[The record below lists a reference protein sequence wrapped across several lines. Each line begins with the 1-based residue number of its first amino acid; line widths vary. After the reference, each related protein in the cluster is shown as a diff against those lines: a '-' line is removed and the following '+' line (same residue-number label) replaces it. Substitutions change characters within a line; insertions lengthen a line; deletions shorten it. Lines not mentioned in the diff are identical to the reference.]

1 MKHPTPFSVRRR
13 VVAALALSLALA
25 GCSSA
30 DSASGPEITTLPEVT
45 LSDFET
51 PDGGQQTDLSTLTG
65 PLVVNLFA
73 SWCGPCEAEMPIL
86 EDFHDQ
92 YGDQVE
98 LIGIDHKDPNR
109 GAAENLVEETGVTYR
124 LLDDSRGDLD
134 AAPPFP
140 ATRGLPFLAFVDAE
154 GTVTNMQYVEITSVE
169 QLVELVEEH
178 LGVTL

>member
-1 MKHPTPFSVRRR
+1 MKRSLRAAAAAAVSV
-13 VVAALALSLALA
+13 LMLA
-25 GCSSA
+25 GCTS
-30 DSASGPEITTLPEVT
+30 DPEITTLPEVT
-45 LSDFET
+45 LNDFE
-51 PDGGQQTDLSTLTG
+51 GVGQTDLSTLTG

-86 EDFHDQ
+86 EEFHDQ
-92 YGDQVE
+92 YSDEVR

-109 GAAENLVEETGVTYR
+109 GAAENLIAKTGVTYP

-154 GTVTNMQYVEITSVE
+154 GTVTHMQYVEITSVE
-169 QLVELVEEH
+169 QLADLVEEH

>member
-1 MKHPTPFSVRRR
+1 MKQPTTVSVRRR
-13 VVAALALSLALA
+13 AVAALALSFVLA
-25 GCSSA
+25 GCSGASGP
-30 DSASGPEITTLPEVT
+30 SGPEITTLPEVS
-45 LSDFET
+45 LSDFNT
-51 PDGGQQTDLSTLTG
+51 PDAGPQTDLSTLTG

-92 YGDQVE
+92 YGDEVE

-109 GAAENLVEETGVTYR
+109 GAAESLVETTGVTYR

-169 QLVELVEEH
+169 QLVELVKEH
-178 LGVTL
+178 LGVPL